1 MDMEFI
7 DKLREKPAVQKI
19 EKFFPAIA
27 FLGGFTWDSITLGQM
42 VYGTDILILLAYYM
56 GALILVILLSAKL
69 EHPEG
74 WTKERLQ
81 ALAKAQQKPVAAPKQ
96 ASAMVQ
102 QPAKPV
108 ETAIQPQA
116 KTIVDEEATPKAPER
131 APEIDASEKNSDDKP
146 IIEESRFKRAANF
159 IAQKTADRAKDIA
172 SRAANEA
179 KEAAA
184 KAAQEAKEAA
194 ALASAKAKEAAN
206 RAANEAKDAAVK
218 AKGAASKFAKN
229 VGYES
234 TAIPENA
241 IVVHHRFLDRE
252 WSEAWKQRFT
262 WAVQFCFGGLFSALV
277 VCYFKSSGSLAS
289 LLLVILL
296 AILLV
301 GNEFLQKKYE
311 SFGVSLAFFCLLG
324 TMFMNFAIP
333 HLVHHIGFIW
343 FFLSTLLSFGM
354 CIFIWKI
361 SHRKKTILIAPAI
374 ISILLVVAYI
384 MNWVP
389 PVPLVLKQK
398 IACQNFDKASYS
410 CDIDDPNILQS
421 IGLQIP
427 SVHKVDSSEVYFLA
441 SVYAPAKLKAE
452 LEYLWYYQDPKTS
465 KYKLTDRISSGRMMI
480 NGGRES
486 GFRTYTRKKNIPAG
500 KYRVEV
506 AYKNGAV
513 IGSGTFEV
521 FNEAPK
527 DGFVR
532 DTLR

>member
-1 MDMEFI
+1 MEFVN
-7 DKLREKPAVQKI
+7 KLREKPAVKKI

-27 FLGGFTWDSITLGQM
+27 FLGGFAWDSITLGQM
-42 VYGTDILILLAYYM
+42 VYGSDILILLAYYT
-56 GALILVILLSAKL
+56 GALILVILLSAQL

-74 WTKERLQ
+74 WTTERLQ
-81 ALAKAQQKPVAAPKQ
+81 ALAEAQAKPKQ
-96 ASAMVQ
+96 NTSSATTPPKTHA
-102 QPAKPV
+102 PA
-108 ETAIQPQA
+108 ETA
-116 KTIVDEEATPKAPER
+116 V
-131 APEIDASEKNSDDKP
+131 
-146 IIEESRFKRAANF
+146 ESKFK
-159 IAQKTADRAKDIA
+159 K
-172 SRAANEA
+172 
-179 KEAAA
+179 
-184 KAAQEAKEAA
+184 AA
-194 ALASAKAKEAAN
+194 ALLAEKAPAKAIEAAN
-206 RAANEAKDAAVK
+206 RAAQEAKDAAAKASAQAKDAAVK
-218 AKGAASKFAKN
+218 AKDAASKFAKN

-241 IVVHHRFLDRE
+241 IVVRHRFLDRE
-252 WSEAWKQRFT
+252 WSETWKQRFT

-289 LLLVILL
+289 FLLVILL

-333 HLVHHIGFIW
+333 HLVHRIGFIW

-354 CIFIWKI
+354 CMFIWKI
-361 SHRKKTILIAPAI
+361 SHRKKSILVAPAL

-398 IACQNFDKASYS
+398 IACQNFDKATYT
-410 CDIDDPNILQS
+410 CDIDDPNIFQS

-441 SVYAPAKLKAE
+441 SIYAPAKLKAK
-452 LEYLWYYQDPKTS
+452 LEYLWYYQDPQTG
-465 KYKLTDRISSGRMMI
+465 KYKLTDRISSGRMTL

-486 GFRTYTRKKNIPAG
+486 GFRTFTRKKNTPPG

-521 FNEAPK
+521 FGEPPE

>member
-1 MDMEFI
+1 MEFVN
-7 DKLREKPAVQKI
+7 KLREKPAVKKI

-27 FLGGFTWDSITLGQM
+27 FLGGFAWDSITLGQM
-42 VYGTDILILLAYYM
+42 VYGSDILILLAYYT
-56 GALILVILLSAKL
+56 GALILVILLSAQL

-74 WTKERLQ
+74 WTTERLQ
-81 ALAKAQQKPVAAPKQ
+81 ALAEAQAKPKQ
-96 ASAMVQ
+96 NTSSATTPPKTHA
-102 QPAKPV
+102 PA
-108 ETAIQPQA
+108 ETA
-116 KTIVDEEATPKAPER
+116 V
-131 APEIDASEKNSDDKP
+131 
-146 IIEESRFKRAANF
+146 ESKFK
-159 IAQKTADRAKDIA
+159 K
-172 SRAANEA
+172 
-179 KEAAA
+179 
-184 KAAQEAKEAA
+184 AA
-194 ALASAKAKEAAN
+194 ALLAEKAPAKAIEAAN
-206 RAANEAKDAAVK
+206 RAAQEAKDAAAKASAQAKDAAVK
-218 AKGAASKFAKN
+218 AKDAASKFAKN

-241 IVVHHRFLDRE
+241 IVVRHRFLDRE
-252 WSEAWKQRFT
+252 WSETWKQRFT

-289 LLLVILL
+289 FLLVILL

-333 HLVHHIGFIW
+333 HVVHRIGFIW

-354 CIFIWKI
+354 CMFIWKI
-361 SHRKKTILIAPAI
+361 SHRKKSILVAPAL

-398 IACQNFDKASYS
+398 IACQNFDKATYT
-410 CDIDDPNILQS
+410 CDIDDPNIFQS

-452 LEYLWYYQDPKTS
+452 LEYLWYYQDPQTG
-465 KYKLTDRISSGRMMI
+465 KYKLTDRISSGRMTL

-486 GFRTYTRKKNIPAG
+486 GFRTFTRKKNTPPG

-521 FNEAPK
+521 FGEPPE

>member
-1 MDMEFI
+1 MQFVE
-7 DKLREKPAVQKI
+7 KLREKPAVQKL

-27 FLGGFTWDSITLGQM
+27 FLGGFAWDSITLGQM
-42 VYGTDILILLAYYM
+42 VYGTDILILLAYYT
-56 GALILVILLSAKL
+56 GALILVILLSAQL

-81 ALAKAQQKPVAAPKQ
+81 ALAKAQAKPKPAAVAPK
-96 ASAMVQ
+96 ATKVAHSPAEEKSESAE
-102 QPAKPV
+102 PV
-108 ETAIQPQA
+108 
-116 KTIVDEEATPKAPER
+116 
-131 APEIDASEKNSDDKP
+131 SEDSVSENPDVK
-146 IIEESRFKRAANF
+146 IEESRFRRAAAF
-159 IAQKTADRAKDIA
+159 IAKKTPARAKEA
-172 SRAANEA
+172 ANRAALEA
-179 KEAAA
+179 KEATA
-184 KAAQEAKEAA
+184 KAA
-194 ALASAKAKEAAN
+194 ALASAKAKEAAS
-206 RAANEAKDAAVK
+206 RAAIEAKDAAVK
-218 AKGAASKFAKN
+218 AKGAATKFAKN

-241 IVVHHRFLDRE
+241 IVVRHRFLDRE
-252 WSEAWKQRFT
+252 WSETWKQRFT
-262 WAVQFCFGGLFSALV
+262 WAVQFFFGGLFSALV

-289 LLLVILL
+289 FLLVILL

-333 HLVHHIGFIW
+333 HLVHRIGFIW
-343 FFLSTLLSFGM
+343 FLISTVLSFGL
-354 CIFIWKI
+354 CLFIWKI
-361 SHRKKTILIAPAI
+361 SHRKKSILVAPAL
-374 ISILLVVAYI
+374 ISIFLIVAYI

-410 CDIDDPNILQS
+410 CDVDDPSLLQM
-421 IGLQIP
+421 IGLKIP
-427 SVHKVDSSEVYFLA
+427 SVHRVDSSEVYFLT

-452 LEYLWYYQDPKTS
+452 LEYLWYYQDPKTG
-465 KYKLTDRISSGRMMI
+465 KYMLTDRISSGRMMI

-486 GFRTYTRKKNIPAG
+486 GFRTFTRKKNTPPG
-500 KYRVEV
+500 KYRVEI

-521 FNEAPK
+521 FGEPPE

>member
-1 MDMEFI
+1 MGMQFVE
-7 DKLREKPAVQKI
+7 KLREKPAVQKL

-27 FLGGFTWDSITLGQM
+27 FLGGFAWDSITLGQM
-42 VYGTDILILLAYYM
+42 VYGSDILILLAYYT
-56 GALILVILLSAKL
+56 GALILVILLSAQL

-81 ALAKAQQKPVAAPKQ
+81 ALAKAQQKNVPRPKPSTTIQQTEMTAEPVAEKT
-96 ASAMVQ
+96 
-102 QPAKPV
+102 V
-108 ETAIQPQA
+108 EKITETQEAES
-116 KTIVDEEATPKAPER
+116 TI
-131 APEIDASEKNSDDKP
+131 EI
-146 IIEESRFKRAANF
+146 SRFRRAANF
-159 IAQKTADRAKDIA
+159 IAQKTP
-172 SRAANEA
+172 SRA
-179 KEAAA
+179 KEAANR
-184 KAAQEAKEAA
+184 AAQEAKEATAKAA

-218 AKGAASKFAKN
+218 AKDAASKFAKN

-241 IVVHHRFLDRE
+241 IVVRHRFLDRE
-252 WSEAWKQRFT
+252 WSETWKQRFT
-262 WAVQFCFGGLFSALV
+262 WAVQFFFGGLFSALV

-289 LLLVILL
+289 FLLVILL

-333 HLVHHIGFIW
+333 HLVHRIGFIW
-343 FFLSTLLSFGM
+343 FLISTVLSFGL
-354 CIFIWKI
+354 CLFIWKI
-361 SHRKKTILIAPAI
+361 SHRKKSILVAPAL
-374 ISILLVVAYI
+374 ISIFLIVAYI

-410 CDIDDPNILQS
+410 CDVDDPSLLQM
-421 IGLQIP
+421 IGLKIP
-427 SVHKVDSSEVYFLA
+427 SVHRVDSSEVYFLT

-452 LEYLWYYQDPKTS
+452 LEYLWYYQDPKTG
-465 KYKLTDRISSGRMMI
+465 KYMLTDRISSGRMMI

-486 GFRTYTRKKNIPAG
+486 GFRTFTRKKNTPPG
-500 KYRVEV
+500 KYRVEI

-521 FNEAPK
+521 FGEPPE

>member
-1 MDMEFI
+1 MEFVN
-7 DKLREKPAVQKI
+7 KLREKPAVKKI

-27 FLGGFTWDSITLGQM
+27 FLGGFAWDSITLGQM
-42 VYGTDILILLAYYM
+42 VYGSDILILLAYYT
-56 GALILVILLSAKL
+56 GALILVILLSAQL

-74 WTKERLQ
+74 WTTERLQ
-81 ALAKAQQKPVAAPKQ
+81 ALAEAQAKPKQ
-96 ASAMVQ
+96 NTSSATTPPKTHA
-102 QPAKPV
+102 PA
-108 ETAIQPQA
+108 ETA
-116 KTIVDEEATPKAPER
+116 V
-131 APEIDASEKNSDDKP
+131 
-146 IIEESRFKRAANF
+146 ESKFK
-159 IAQKTADRAKDIA
+159 K
-172 SRAANEA
+172 
-179 KEAAA
+179 
-184 KAAQEAKEAA
+184 AA
-194 ALASAKAKEAAN
+194 ALLAEKAPAKAIEAAN
-206 RAANEAKDAAVK
+206 RAAQEAKDAAAKASAQAKDAAVK
-218 AKGAASKFAKN
+218 AKDAASKFAKN

-241 IVVHHRFLDRE
+241 IVVRHRFLDRE
-252 WSEAWKQRFT
+252 WSETWKQRFT

-289 LLLVILL
+289 FLLVILL

-333 HLVHHIGFIW
+333 HLVHRIGFIW

-354 CIFIWKI
+354 CMFIWKI
-361 SHRKKTILIAPAI
+361 SHRKKSILVAPAL

-398 IACQNFDKASYS
+398 IACQNFDKATYT
-410 CDIDDPNILQS
+410 CDIDDPNVFQS

-441 SVYAPAKLKAE
+441 SIYAPAKLKAE
-452 LEYLWYYQDPKTS
+452 LEYLWYYQDPQTG
-465 KYKLTDRISSGRMMI
+465 KYKLTDRISSGRMTL

-486 GFRTYTRKKNIPAG
+486 GFRTFTRKKNTPPG

-521 FNEAPK
+521 FGEPPE

>member
-1 MDMEFI
+1 MTMQFVE
-7 DKLREKPAVQKI
+7 KLREKPAVQKL

-27 FLGGFTWDSITLGQM
+27 FLGGFAWDSITLGQM
-42 VYGTDILILLAYYM
+42 VYGSDILILLAYYT
-56 GALILVILLSAKL
+56 GALILVILLSAQL

-74 WTKERLQ
+74 WTTERLQ
-81 ALAKAQQKPVAAPKQ
+81 ALAKAQAKPSVAKAAAPQTAPVQKTAKQ
-96 ASAMVQ
+96 VELAAEKTVQ
-102 QPAKPV
+102 NPV
-108 ETAIQPQA
+108 EESAA
-116 KTIVDEEATPKAPER
+116 D
-131 APEIDASEKNSDDKP
+131 PEIKT
-146 IIEESRFKRAANF
+146 EESRFRRAAAF
-159 IAQKTADRAKDIA
+159 IAEKTPARAKEA
-172 SRAANEA
+172 ANRAALEA
-179 KEAAA
+179 KEATA
-184 KAAQEAKEAA
+184 KAA
-194 ALASAKAKEAAN
+194 ALASAKAKEAAS
-206 RAANEAKDAAVK
+206 RAAIEAKDAAVK
-218 AKGAASKFAKN
+218 AKGAATKFAKN

-241 IVVHHRFLDRE
+241 IVVRHRFLDRE
-252 WSEAWKQRFT
+252 WSETWKQRFT
-262 WAVQFCFGGLFSALV
+262 WAVQFFFGGLFSALV

-289 LLLVILL
+289 FLLVILL

-333 HLVHHIGFIW
+333 HLVHRIGFIW
-343 FFLSTLLSFGM
+343 FLISTVLSFGL
-354 CIFIWKI
+354 CLFIWKI
-361 SHRKKTILIAPAI
+361 SHRKKSILVAPAL
-374 ISILLVVAYI
+374 ISIFLIVAYI

-410 CDIDDPNILQS
+410 CDVDDPSLLQM
-421 IGLQIP
+421 IGLKIP
-427 SVHKVDSSEVYFLA
+427 SVHRVDSSEVYFLT

-452 LEYLWYYQDPKTS
+452 LEYLWYYQDPKTG
-465 KYKLTDRISSGRMMI
+465 KYMLTDRISSGRMMI

-486 GFRTYTRKKNIPAG
+486 GFRTFTRKKNTPPG
-500 KYRVEV
+500 KYRVEI

-521 FNEAPK
+521 FGEPPE

>member
-1 MDMEFI
+1 MSRLGLACWLIFFYFI
-7 DKLREKPAVQKI
+7 IMQFVEKLREKPAVQKL

-42 VYGTDILILLAYYM
+42 VYGTDILILLAYYT
-56 GALILVILLSAKL
+56 GALILVLLLSAQL

-74 WTKERLQ
+74 WTPERLQ
-81 ALAKAQQKPVAAPKQ
+81 ALASAQAKSKPAPKAAPVLKTQKPVEPVVEK
-96 ASAMVQ
+96 
-102 QPAKPV
+102 PA
-108 ETAIQPQA
+108 ENT
-116 KTIVDEEATPKAPER
+116 DEESAAEESTADS
-131 APEIDASEKNSDDKP
+131 EIKT
-146 IIEESRFKRAANF
+146 EESRFRRAANF
-159 IAQKTADRAKDIA
+159 IAQKTPARAKEA
-172 SRAANEA
+172 ANRAALEA
-179 KEAAA
+179 KEATA
-184 KAAQEAKEAA
+184 KAA

-206 RAANEAKDAAVK
+206 RAALEAKDAAVK
-218 AKGAASKFAKN
+218 AKGAATKFAKN

-241 IVVHHRFLDRE
+241 IVVRHRFLDRE

-289 LLLVILL
+289 FLLVILL

-311 SFGVSLAFFCLLG
+311 SFGISLAFFCLLG

-333 HLVHHIGFIW
+333 HLVHRIGFIW
-343 FFLSTLLSFGM
+343 FLISTLLSFGLCVM
-354 CIFIWKI
+354 IWKL
-361 SHRKKTILIAPAI
+361 SHRKKSILVAPAL
-374 ISILLVVAYI
+374 ISIFLIVAYI

-398 IACQNFDKASYS
+398 LACQNFDKVSYS
-410 CDIDDPNILQS
+410 CDVDDPSLLQMV
-421 IGLQIP
+421 GLKIP
-427 SVHKVDSSEVYFLA
+427 SVHRVDSSEVYFLT

-452 LEYLWYYQDPKTS
+452 LEYLWYYQDPSTG
-465 KYKLTDRISSGRMMI
+465 KYMLTDRISSGRMMI

-486 GFRTYTRKKNIPAG
+486 GFRTFTRKKNVPPG
-500 KYRVEV
+500 KYRVEI

-521 FNEAPK
+521 FSEPPE

>member
-1 MDMEFI
+1 MEFVN
-7 DKLREKPAVQKI
+7 KLREKPAVKKI

-27 FLGGFTWDSITLGQM
+27 FLGGFAWDSITLGQM
-42 VYGTDILILLAYYM
+42 VYGSDILILLAYYT
-56 GALILVILLSAKL
+56 GALILVILLSAQL

-74 WTKERLQ
+74 WTTERLQ
-81 ALAKAQQKPVAAPKQ
+81 ALAEAQAKPKQ
-96 ASAMVQ
+96 NTSSATTPPKTHA
-102 QPAKPV
+102 PA
-108 ETAIQPQA
+108 ETA
-116 KTIVDEEATPKAPER
+116 V
-131 APEIDASEKNSDDKP
+131 
-146 IIEESRFKRAANF
+146 ESKFK
-159 IAQKTADRAKDIA
+159 K
-172 SRAANEA
+172 
-179 KEAAA
+179 
-184 KAAQEAKEAA
+184 AA
-194 ALASAKAKEAAN
+194 ALLAEKAPAKAIEAAN
-206 RAANEAKDAAVK
+206 RAAQEAKGAAAKASAQAKDAAVK
-218 AKGAASKFAKN
+218 AKDAASKFAKN

-241 IVVHHRFLDRE
+241 IVVRHRFLDRE
-252 WSEAWKQRFT
+252 WSETWKQRFT

-289 LLLVILL
+289 FLLVILL

-333 HLVHHIGFIW
+333 HLVHRIGFIW

-354 CIFIWKI
+354 CMFIWKI
-361 SHRKKTILIAPAI
+361 SHRKKSILVAPAL

-398 IACQNFDKASYS
+398 IACQNFDKATYT
-410 CDIDDPNILQS
+410 CDIDDPNIFQS

-441 SVYAPAKLKAE
+441 SIYAPAKLKAE
-452 LEYLWYYQDPKTS
+452 LEYLWYYQDPQTG
-465 KYKLTDRISSGRMMI
+465 KYKLTDRISSGRMTL

-486 GFRTYTRKKNIPAG
+486 GFRTFTRKKNTPPG

-521 FNEAPK
+521 FGEPPEG
-527 DGFVR
+527 GFVR

>member
-1 MDMEFI
+1 MGMQFVE
-7 DKLREKPAVQKI
+7 KLREKPAVQKL

-27 FLGGFTWDSITLGQM
+27 FLGGFAWDSITLGQM
-42 VYGTDILILLAYYM
+42 VYGSDILILLAYYT
-56 GALILVILLSAKL
+56 GALILVILLSAQL

-74 WTKERLQ
+74 WTTERLQ
-81 ALAKAQQKPVAAPKQ
+81 ALAKAQAKPKPAAVAPK
-96 ASAMVQ
+96 ATKVAPSPAEEKSESAE
-102 QPAKPV
+102 PV
-108 ETAIQPQA
+108 
-116 KTIVDEEATPKAPER
+116 
-131 APEIDASEKNSDDKP
+131 SEDSVSENPDVK
-146 IIEESRFKRAANF
+146 IEESRFRRAAAF
-159 IAQKTADRAKDIA
+159 IAEKTPARAKEA
-172 SRAANEA
+172 ANRAALEA
-179 KEAAA
+179 KEATA
-184 KAAQEAKEAA
+184 KAA
-194 ALASAKAKEAAN
+194 ALASAKAKEAAS
-206 RAANEAKDAAVK
+206 RAAIEAKDAAVK
-218 AKGAASKFAKN
+218 AKGAATKFAKN

-241 IVVHHRFLDRE
+241 IVVRHRFLDRE
-252 WSEAWKQRFT
+252 WSETWKQRFT
-262 WAVQFCFGGLFSALV
+262 WAVQFFFGGLFSALV

-289 LLLVILL
+289 FLLVILL

-333 HLVHHIGFIW
+333 HLVHRIGFIW
-343 FFLSTLLSFGM
+343 FLISTVLSFGL
-354 CIFIWKI
+354 CLFIWKI
-361 SHRKKTILIAPAI
+361 SHRKKSILVAPAL
-374 ISILLVVAYI
+374 ISIFLIVAYI

-410 CDIDDPNILQS
+410 CDVDDPSLLQM
-421 IGLQIP
+421 IGLKIP
-427 SVHKVDSSEVYFLA
+427 SVHRVDSSEVYFLT

-452 LEYLWYYQDPKTS
+452 LEYLWYYQDPKTG
-465 KYKLTDRISSGRMMI
+465 KYMLTDRISSGRMMI

-486 GFRTYTRKKNIPAG
+486 GFRTFTRKKNTPPG
-500 KYRVEV
+500 KYRVEI

-521 FNEAPK
+521 FGEPPE

>member
-1 MDMEFI
+1 MEFVN
-7 DKLREKPAVQKI
+7 KLREKPAVKKI

-27 FLGGFTWDSITLGQM
+27 FLGGFAWDSITLGQM
-42 VYGTDILILLAYYM
+42 VYGSDILILLAYYT
-56 GALILVILLSAKL
+56 GALILVILLSAQL

-74 WTKERLQ
+74 WTTERLQ
-81 ALAKAQQKPVAAPKQ
+81 ALAEAQAKPKQ
-96 ASAMVQ
+96 NTSAATT
-102 QPAKPV
+102 PPKTHAPV
-108 ETAIQPQA
+108 ETA
-116 KTIVDEEATPKAPER
+116 V
-131 APEIDASEKNSDDKP
+131 
-146 IIEESRFKRAANF
+146 ESKFK
-159 IAQKTADRAKDIA
+159 K
-172 SRAANEA
+172 
-179 KEAAA
+179 
-184 KAAQEAKEAA
+184 AA
-194 ALASAKAKEAAN
+194 ALLAEKAPAKAIEAAN
-206 RAANEAKDAAVK
+206 RAAQEAKDAAAKASAQAKDAAVK
-218 AKGAASKFAKN
+218 AKDAASKFAKN

-252 WSEAWKQRFT
+252 WSETWKQRFT

-289 LLLVILL
+289 FLLVILL

-333 HLVHHIGFIW
+333 HLVHRIGFIW

-354 CIFIWKI
+354 CMFIWKI
-361 SHRKKTILIAPAI
+361 SHRKKSILVAPAL

-398 IACQNFDKASYS
+398 IACQNFDKATYT
-410 CDIDDPNILQS
+410 CDIDDPNIFQS

-441 SVYAPAKLKAE
+441 SIYAPAKLKAE
-452 LEYLWYYQDPKTS
+452 LEYLWYYQDPQTG
-465 KYKLTDRISSGRMMI
+465 KYKLTDRISSGRMTL

-486 GFRTYTRKKNIPAG
+486 GFRTFTRKKNTPPG

-521 FNEAPK
+521 FGEPPE
-527 DGFVR
+527 DGFAR

>member
-1 MDMEFI
+1 MEFV
-7 DKLREKPAVQKI
+7 DKLREKPAVKKI

-42 VYGTDILILLAYYM
+42 VYGTDILILLAYYT
-56 GALILVILLSAKL
+56 GALILVILLSAQL

-74 WTKERLQ
+74 WTAERLQ
-81 ALAKAQQKPVAAPKQ
+81 ALRKQQAKPQAAAAPAPAKEPSTAESRIKKAANLIVEKTPAKAL
-96 ASAMVQ
+96 
-102 QPAKPV
+102 
-108 ETAIQPQA
+108 
-116 KTIVDEEATPKAPER
+116 D
-131 APEIDASEKNSDDKP
+131 
-146 IIEESRFKRAANF
+146 
-159 IAQKTADRAKDIA
+159 
-172 SRAANEA
+172 
-179 KEAAA
+179 
-184 KAAQEAKEAA
+184 
-194 ALASAKAKEAAN
+194 AAN
-206 RAANEAKDAAVK
+206 RAAAMASAQAKDAATK
-218 AKGAASKFAKN
+218 AKDAATKFAQN

-241 IVVHHRFLDRE
+241 IIVQHRFLDRE
-252 WSEAWKQRFT
+252 WSESWKQRFT

-427 SVHKVDSSEVYFLA
+427 SVHKMDTSEVYFLA

>member
-1 MDMEFI
+1 MGMQFVE
-7 DKLREKPAVQKI
+7 KLREKPAVQKI

-27 FLGGFTWDSITLGQM
+27 FLGGFAWDSITLGQM
-42 VYGTDILILLAYYM
+42 VYGSDILILLAYYT
-56 GALILVILLSAKL
+56 GALILVLLLSAQL

-74 WTKERLQ
+74 WTAERLQ
-81 ALAKAQQKPVAAPKQ
+81 ALASAQQKPKPTQKQ
-96 ASAMVQ
+96 AVS
-102 QPAKPV
+102 P
-108 ETAIQPQA
+108 A
-116 KTIVDEEATPKAPER
+116 KTIDQPVKIAEPVAEPEEDSQGKT
-131 APEIDASEKNSDDKP
+131 
-146 IIEESRFKRAANF
+146 EESRFRRAASF
-159 IAQKTADRAKDIA
+159 IAQKTPARAKEA
-172 SRAANEA
+172 ANRAAIEA
-179 KEAAA
+179 KEATA
-184 KAAQEAKEAA
+184 KAA

-206 RAANEAKDAAVK
+206 RAAMEAKDAAVK
-218 AKGAASKFAKN
+218 AKGAASKLAKN

-234 TAIPENA
+234 TVIPENA
-241 IVVHHRFLDRE
+241 IVVRHRFLDRE
-252 WSEAWKQRFT
+252 WSETWKQRFT

-289 LLLVILL
+289 FLLVILL

-311 SFGVSLAFFCLLG
+311 SFGISLAFFCLLG

-333 HLVHHIGFIW
+333 HLVHRIGFIW

-361 SHRKKTILIAPAI
+361 SHRKKSILVAPAI

-398 IACQNFDKASYS
+398 IACQNFDKASFS
-410 CDIDDPNILQS
+410 CDIDDPSFLQMV
-421 IGLQIP
+421 GLKIP
-427 SVHKVDSSEVYFLA
+427 SVHHIDTSDVYFLA

-452 LEYLWYYQDPKTS
+452 LEYLWYYQNPSTG
-465 KYKLTDRISSGRMMI
+465 KYSLIDRISSSRMTI

-486 GFRTYTRKKNIPAG
+486 GFRTFTRKKNVPAG

-521 FNEAPK
+521 FDGASE

>member
-1 MDMEFI
+1 MEFVN
-7 DKLREKPAVQKI
+7 KLREKPAVKKI

-27 FLGGFTWDSITLGQM
+27 FLGGFAWDSITLGQM
-42 VYGTDILILLAYYM
+42 VYGSDILILLAYYT
-56 GALILVILLSAKL
+56 GALILVILLSAQL

-81 ALAKAQQKPVAAPKQ
+81 ALAEAQAKPKQ
-96 ASAMVQ
+96 NTSSATTPPKTHAPAETAVESKFKKAASLLAEKA
-102 QPAKPV
+102 PAK
-108 ETAIQPQA
+108 AI
-116 KTIVDEEATPKAPER
+116 
-131 APEIDASEKNSDDKP
+131 
-146 IIEESRFKRAANF
+146 
-159 IAQKTADRAKDIA
+159 
-172 SRAANEA
+172 
-179 KEAAA
+179 
-184 KAAQEAKEAA
+184 
-194 ALASAKAKEAAN
+194 EAAN
-206 RAANEAKDAAVK
+206 RAAQEAKDAAAKASAQAKDAAVK
-218 AKGAASKFAKN
+218 AKDAASKFAKN

-241 IVVHHRFLDRE
+241 IVVRHRFLDRE
-252 WSEAWKQRFT
+252 WSETWKQRFT

-289 LLLVILL
+289 FLLVILL

-333 HLVHHIGFIW
+333 HLVHRIGFIW

-354 CIFIWKI
+354 CMFIWKI
-361 SHRKKTILIAPAI
+361 SHRKKSILVAPAL

-398 IACQNFDKASYS
+398 IACQNFDKATYT
-410 CDIDDPNILQS
+410 CDIDDPNIFQS

-441 SVYAPAKLKAE
+441 SIYAPAKLKAE
-452 LEYLWYYQDPKTS
+452 LEYLWYYQDPQTG
-465 KYKLTDRISSGRMMI
+465 KYKLTDRISSGRMTL

-486 GFRTYTRKKNIPAG
+486 GFRTFTRKKNTPPG

-521 FNEAPK
+521 FGEPPE

>member
-1 MDMEFI
+1 MEFVN
-7 DKLREKPAVQKI
+7 KLREKPAVKKI

-27 FLGGFTWDSITLGQM
+27 FLGGFAWDSITLGQM
-42 VYGTDILILLAYYM
+42 VYGSDILILLAYYT
-56 GALILVILLSAKL
+56 GALILVILLSAQL

-81 ALAKAQQKPVAAPKQ
+81 ALAEAQAKPKQ
-96 ASAMVQ
+96 NTSSATTPPKTHA
-102 QPAKPV
+102 PA
-108 ETAIQPQA
+108 ETA
-116 KTIVDEEATPKAPER
+116 V
-131 APEIDASEKNSDDKP
+131 
-146 IIEESRFKRAANF
+146 ESKFK
-159 IAQKTADRAKDIA
+159 K
-172 SRAANEA
+172 
-179 KEAAA
+179 
-184 KAAQEAKEAA
+184 AA
-194 ALASAKAKEAAN
+194 ALLAEKAPAKAIEAAN
-206 RAANEAKDAAVK
+206 RAAQEAKDAAAKASAQAKDAAVK
-218 AKGAASKFAKN
+218 AKDAASKFAKN

-241 IVVHHRFLDRE
+241 IVVRHRFLDRE
-252 WSEAWKQRFT
+252 WSETWKQRFT

-289 LLLVILL
+289 FLLVILL

-333 HLVHHIGFIW
+333 HLVHRIGFIW

-354 CIFIWKI
+354 CMFIWKI
-361 SHRKKTILIAPAI
+361 SHRKKSILIAPAL

-398 IACQNFDKASYS
+398 IACQNFDKATYT
-410 CDIDDPNILQS
+410 CDIDDPNIFQS

-441 SVYAPAKLKAE
+441 SIYAPAKLKAE
-452 LEYLWYYQDPKTS
+452 LEYLWYYQDPQTG
-465 KYKLTDRISSGRMMI
+465 KYKLTDRISSGRMTL

-486 GFRTYTRKKNIPAG
+486 GFRTFTRKKNTPPG

-521 FNEAPK
+521 FGEPPE

>member
-1 MDMEFI
+1 MEFVN
-7 DKLREKPAVQKI
+7 KLREKPAVKKI

-27 FLGGFTWDSITLGQM
+27 FLGGFAWDSITLGQM
-42 VYGTDILILLAYYM
+42 VYGSDILILLAYYT
-56 GALILVILLSAKL
+56 GALILVILLSAQL

-81 ALAKAQQKPVAAPKQ
+81 ALAEAQAKPKQ
-96 ASAMVQ
+96 NTSSATTPPKTHA
-102 QPAKPV
+102 PA
-108 ETAIQPQA
+108 ETA
-116 KTIVDEEATPKAPER
+116 V
-131 APEIDASEKNSDDKP
+131 
-146 IIEESRFKRAANF
+146 ESKFK
-159 IAQKTADRAKDIA
+159 K
-172 SRAANEA
+172 
-179 KEAAA
+179 
-184 KAAQEAKEAA
+184 AA
-194 ALASAKAKEAAN
+194 ALLAEKAPAKAIEAAN
-206 RAANEAKDAAVK
+206 RAAQEAKDAAAKASAQAKDAAVK
-218 AKGAASKFAKN
+218 AKDAASKFAKN

-241 IVVHHRFLDRE
+241 IVVRHRFLDRE
-252 WSEAWKQRFT
+252 WSETWKQRFT

-289 LLLVILL
+289 FLLVILL

-333 HLVHHIGFIW
+333 HLVHRIGFIW

-354 CIFIWKI
+354 CMFIWKI
-361 SHRKKTILIAPAI
+361 SHRKKSILVAPAL

-398 IACQNFDKASYS
+398 IACQNFDKATYT
-410 CDIDDPNILQS
+410 CDIDDPNIFQS

-452 LEYLWYYQDPKTS
+452 LEYLWYYQDPQTG
-465 KYKLTDRISSGRMMI
+465 KYKLTDRISSGRMTL
-480 NGGRES
+480 NGGREL
-486 GFRTYTRKKNIPAG
+486 GFRTFTRKKNTPPG

-521 FNEAPK
+521 FGEPPEG
-527 DGFVR
+527 GFVR

>member
-1 MDMEFI
+1 MEFVN
-7 DKLREKPAVQKI
+7 KLREKPAVKKI

-27 FLGGFTWDSITLGQM
+27 FLGGFAWDSITLGQM
-42 VYGTDILILLAYYM
+42 VYGSDILILLAYYT
-56 GALILVILLSAKL
+56 GALILVILLSAQL

-81 ALAKAQQKPVAAPKQ
+81 ALAEAQAKPKQ
-96 ASAMVQ
+96 NTSSATT
-102 QPAKPV
+102 PPKTHAPV
-108 ETAIQPQA
+108 ETA
-116 KTIVDEEATPKAPER
+116 V
-131 APEIDASEKNSDDKP
+131 
-146 IIEESRFKRAANF
+146 ESKFK
-159 IAQKTADRAKDIA
+159 K
-172 SRAANEA
+172 
-179 KEAAA
+179 
-184 KAAQEAKEAA
+184 AA
-194 ALASAKAKEAAN
+194 ALLAEKAPAKAIEAAN
-206 RAANEAKDAAVK
+206 RAAQEAKDAAAKASAQAKDAAVK
-218 AKGAASKFAKN
+218 AKDAASKFAKN

-241 IVVHHRFLDRE
+241 IVVHHRFLYRE
-252 WSEAWKQRFT
+252 WSETWKQRFT

-289 LLLVILL
+289 FLLVILL

-333 HLVHHIGFIW
+333 HLVHRIGFIW

-354 CIFIWKI
+354 CMFIWKI
-361 SHRKKTILIAPAI
+361 SHRKKSILVAPAL

-398 IACQNFDKASYS
+398 IACQNFDKATYT
-410 CDIDDPNILQS
+410 CDIDDPNIFQS

-441 SVYAPAKLKAE
+441 SIYAPAKLKAE
-452 LEYLWYYQDPKTS
+452 LEYLWYYQDPQTG
-465 KYKLTDRISSGRMMI
+465 KYKLTDRISSGRMTL

-486 GFRTYTRKKNIPAG
+486 GFRTFTRKKNTPPG

-521 FNEAPK
+521 FGEPPE

>member
-1 MDMEFI
+1 MEFVN
-7 DKLREKPAVQKI
+7 KLREKPAVKKI

-27 FLGGFTWDSITLGQM
+27 FLGGFAWDSITLGQM
-42 VYGTDILILLAYYM
+42 VYGSDILILLAYYT
-56 GALILVILLSAKL
+56 GALILVILLSAQL

-74 WTKERLQ
+74 WTTERLQ
-81 ALAKAQQKPVAAPKQ
+81 ALAEAQAKPKQ
-96 ASAMVQ
+96 NTSAATTPPKTHA
-102 QPAKPV
+102 PA
-108 ETAIQPQA
+108 ETA
-116 KTIVDEEATPKAPER
+116 V
-131 APEIDASEKNSDDKP
+131 
-146 IIEESRFKRAANF
+146 ESKFK
-159 IAQKTADRAKDIA
+159 K
-172 SRAANEA
+172 
-179 KEAAA
+179 
-184 KAAQEAKEAA
+184 AA
-194 ALASAKAKEAAN
+194 ALLAEKAPAKAIEAAN
-206 RAANEAKDAAVK
+206 RAAQEAKDAAAKASAQAKDAAVK
-218 AKGAASKFAKN
+218 AKDAASKFAKN

-241 IVVHHRFLDRE
+241 IVVRHRFLDRE
-252 WSEAWKQRFT
+252 WSETWKQRFT

-289 LLLVILL
+289 FLLVILL

-333 HLVHHIGFIW
+333 HLVHRIGFIW

-354 CIFIWKI
+354 CMFIWKI
-361 SHRKKTILIAPAI
+361 SHRKKSILVAPAL

-398 IACQNFDKASYS
+398 IACQNFDKATYT
-410 CDIDDPNILQS
+410 CDIDDPNIFQS

-441 SVYAPAKLKAE
+441 SIYAPAKLKAE
-452 LEYLWYYQDPKTS
+452 LEYLWYYQDPQTG
-465 KYKLTDRISSGRMMI
+465 KYKLTDRISSGRMTL

-486 GFRTYTRKKNIPAG
+486 GFRTFTRKKNTPPG

-521 FNEAPK
+521 FGEPPE

>member
-1 MDMEFI
+1 MGMQFVE
-7 DKLREKPAVQKI
+7 KLREKPAVQKL

-27 FLGGFTWDSITLGQM
+27 FLGGFAWDSITLGQM
-42 VYGTDILILLAYYM
+42 VYGTDILILLAYYT
-56 GALILVILLSAKL
+56 GALILVILLSAQL

-81 ALAKAQQKPVAAPKQ
+81 ALAKAQAKPKPAAVAPK
-96 ASAMVQ
+96 ATKVAPSPAEEKSESAE
-102 QPAKPV
+102 PV
-108 ETAIQPQA
+108 
-116 KTIVDEEATPKAPER
+116 
-131 APEIDASEKNSDDKP
+131 SEDSVSENPDVK
-146 IIEESRFKRAANF
+146 IEESRFRRAAAF
-159 IAQKTADRAKDIA
+159 IAKKTPAR
-172 SRAANEA
+172 A
-179 KEAAA
+179 KEAANR
-184 KAAQEAKEAA
+184 AAQEAKEATAKAA
-194 ALASAKAKEAAN
+194 ALASAKAKEAAS
-206 RAANEAKDAAVK
+206 RAAIEAKDAAVK
-218 AKGAASKFAKN
+218 AKGAATKFAKN

-241 IVVHHRFLDRE
+241 IVVRHRFLDRE
-252 WSEAWKQRFT
+252 WSETWKQRFT
-262 WAVQFCFGGLFSALV
+262 WAVQFFFGGLFSALV

-289 LLLVILL
+289 FLLVILL

-333 HLVHHIGFIW
+333 HLVHRIGFIW
-343 FFLSTLLSFGM
+343 FLISTVLSFGL
-354 CIFIWKI
+354 CLFIWKI
-361 SHRKKTILIAPAI
+361 SHRKKSILVAPAL
-374 ISILLVVAYI
+374 ISIFLIVAYI

-410 CDIDDPNILQS
+410 CDVDDPSLLQM
-421 IGLQIP
+421 IGLKIP
-427 SVHKVDSSEVYFLA
+427 SVHRVDSSEVYFLT

-452 LEYLWYYQDPKTS
+452 LEYLWYYQDPKTG
-465 KYKLTDRISSGRMMI
+465 KYMLTDRISSGRMMI

-486 GFRTYTRKKNIPAG
+486 GFRTFTRKKNTPPG
-500 KYRVEV
+500 KYRVEI

-521 FNEAPK
+521 FGEPPE

>member
-1 MDMEFI
+1 MGMQFVE
-7 DKLREKPAVQKI
+7 KLREKPAVQKL

-27 FLGGFTWDSITLGQM
+27 FLGGFAWDSITLGQM
-42 VYGTDILILLAYYM
+42 VYDSDILILLAYYT
-56 GALILVILLSAKL
+56 GALILVILLSAQL

-81 ALAKAQQKPVAAPKQ
+81 ALAKAQAKPKPAAVAPK
-96 ASAMVQ
+96 ATKVAPSPAEEKSESAE
-102 QPAKPV
+102 PV
-108 ETAIQPQA
+108 
-116 KTIVDEEATPKAPER
+116 
-131 APEIDASEKNSDDKP
+131 SEDSVSENPDVK
-146 IIEESRFKRAANF
+146 IEESRLRRAAAF
-159 IAQKTADRAKDIA
+159 IAEKTPARAKEA
-172 SRAANEA
+172 ANRAALEA
-179 KEAAA
+179 KEATA
-184 KAAQEAKEAA
+184 KAA
-194 ALASAKAKEAAN
+194 ALASAKAKEAAS
-206 RAANEAKDAAVK
+206 RAAIEAKDAAVK
-218 AKGAASKFAKN
+218 AKGAATKFAKN

-241 IVVHHRFLDRE
+241 IVVRHRFLDRE
-252 WSEAWKQRFT
+252 WSETWKQRFT
-262 WAVQFCFGGLFSALV
+262 WAVQFFFGGLFSALV

-289 LLLVILL
+289 FLLVILL

-333 HLVHHIGFIW
+333 HLVHRIGFIW
-343 FFLSTLLSFGM
+343 FLISTVLSFGL
-354 CIFIWKI
+354 CLFIWKI
-361 SHRKKTILIAPAI
+361 SHRKKSILVAPAL
-374 ISILLVVAYI
+374 ISIFLIVAYI

-410 CDIDDPNILQS
+410 CDVDDPSLLQM
-421 IGLQIP
+421 IGLKIP
-427 SVHKVDSSEVYFLA
+427 SVHRVDSSEVYFLT

-452 LEYLWYYQDPKTS
+452 LEYLWYYQDPKTG
-465 KYKLTDRISSGRMMI
+465 KYMLTDRISSGRMMI

-486 GFRTYTRKKNIPAG
+486 GFRTFTRKKNTPPG
-500 KYRVEV
+500 KYRVEI

-521 FNEAPK
+521 FGEPPE

>member
-1 MDMEFI
+1 MEFVN
-7 DKLREKPAVQKI
+7 KLREKPAVKKI

-27 FLGGFTWDSITLGQM
+27 FLGGFAWDSITLGQM
-42 VYGTDILILLAYYM
+42 VYGSDILILLAYYT
-56 GALILVILLSAKL
+56 GALILVILLSAQL

-81 ALAKAQQKPVAAPKQ
+81 ALAEAQAKPKQ
-96 ASAMVQ
+96 NTSSATT
-102 QPAKPV
+102 PPKTHAPV
-108 ETAIQPQA
+108 ETAVESKFKKA
-116 KTIVDEEATPKAPER
+116 ASLLAEKAT
-131 APEIDASEKNSDDKP
+131 
-146 IIEESRFKRAANF
+146 
-159 IAQKTADRAKDIA
+159 
-172 SRAANEA
+172 
-179 KEAAA
+179 A
-184 KAAQEAKEAA
+184 KAI
-194 ALASAKAKEAAN
+194 EAAN
-206 RAANEAKDAAVK
+206 RAAQEAKDAAAKASAQAKDAAVK
-218 AKGAASKFAKN
+218 AKDAASKFAKN

-241 IVVHHRFLDRE
+241 IVVRHRFLDRE
-252 WSEAWKQRFT
+252 WSETWKQRFT

-289 LLLVILL
+289 FLLVILL

-333 HLVHHIGFIW
+333 HLVHRIGFIW

-354 CIFIWKI
+354 CMFIWKI
-361 SHRKKTILIAPAI
+361 SHRKKSILVAPAL

-398 IACQNFDKASYS
+398 IACQNFDKATYT
-410 CDIDDPNILQS
+410 CDIDDPNIFQS

-441 SVYAPAKLKAE
+441 SIYAPAKLKAE
-452 LEYLWYYQDPKTS
+452 LEYLWYYQDPQTG
-465 KYKLTDRISSGRMMI
+465 KYKLTDRISSGRMTL

-486 GFRTYTRKKNIPAG
+486 GFRTFTRKKNTPPG

-521 FNEAPK
+521 FGEPPEG
-527 DGFVR
+527 GFVR

>member
-1 MDMEFI
+1 MTMQFVE
-7 DKLREKPAVQKI
+7 KLREKPAVQKL

-27 FLGGFTWDSITLGQM
+27 FLGGFAWDSITLGQM
-42 VYGTDILILLAYYM
+42 VYGTDILILLAYYT
-56 GALILVILLSAKL
+56 GALILVILLSAQL

-81 ALAKAQQKPVAAPKQ
+81 ALAKAQQKP
-96 ASAMVQ
+96 ASAQKQTVSPAKPVE

-108 ETAIQPQA
+108 VENSVIEEPVAEPEEDSQV
-116 KTIVDEEATPKAPER
+116 KT
-131 APEIDASEKNSDDKP
+131 
-146 IIEESRFKRAANF
+146 EESRFRRAANF
-159 IAQKTADRAKDIA
+159 IAQKTPARAKEA
-172 SRAANEA
+172 ANRAALEA
-179 KEAAA
+179 KEATA
-184 KAAQEAKEAA
+184 KAAAI
-194 ALASAKAKEAAN
+194 ASAKAKEAAS
-206 RAANEAKDAAVK
+206 RAAIEAKDAAVK
-218 AKGAASKFAKN
+218 AKGAATKFAKN

-241 IVVHHRFLDRE
+241 IVVRHRFLDRE
-252 WSEAWKQRFT
+252 WSETWKQRFT
-262 WAVQFCFGGLFSALV
+262 WAVQFFFGGLFSALV

-289 LLLVILL
+289 FLLVILL

-333 HLVHHIGFIW
+333 HLVHRIGFIW
-343 FFLSTLLSFGM
+343 FLISTLLSFSL
-354 CIFIWKI
+354 CLFIWKI
-361 SHRKKTILIAPAI
+361 SHRKKSILVAPAL
-374 ISILLVVAYI
+374 ISIFLIVAYI

-398 IACQNFDKASYS
+398 LACQNFDKESYS
-410 CDIDDPNILQS
+410 CDVDDPSLLQMV
-421 IGLQIP
+421 GLKIP
-427 SVHKVDSSEVYFLA
+427 SVHRVDSSEVYFLT

-452 LEYLWYYQDPKTS
+452 LEYLWYYQDPKTG
-465 KYKLTDRISSGRMMI
+465 KYSLTDRISSGRMMI

-486 GFRTYTRKKNIPAG
+486 GFRTFTRKKNVPAG
-500 KYRVEV
+500 KYRVEI

-521 FNEAPK
+521 FSEPPE

>member
-1 MDMEFI
+1 MEFVN
-7 DKLREKPAVQKI
+7 KLRDKPAVKKI

-42 VYGTDILILLAYYM
+42 VYGTDLLILLAYYT

-74 WTKERLQ
+74 WTTERLQ
-81 ALAKAQQKPVAAPKQ
+81 ALASAQAKPKPAPVNAKAAPK
-96 ASAMVQ
+96 
-102 QPAKPV
+102 P
-108 ETAIQPQA
+108 
-116 KTIVDEEATPKAPER
+116 TPKAAETSNT
-131 APEIDASEKNSDDKP
+131 EEKASDSRLKKAAAFIADKTP
-146 IIEESRFKRAANF
+146 TKAKDAAN
-159 IAQKTADRAKDIA
+159 RATQ
-172 SRAANEA
+172 EA

-184 KAAQEAKEAA
+184 KAAAM
-194 ALASAKAKEAAN
+194 ASAQ
-206 RAANEAKDAAVK
+206 AKDAALK
-218 AKGAASKFAKN
+218 AKDAANKFAQN

-241 IVVHHRFLDRE
+241 IVVRHRFLDRE
-252 WSEAWKQRFT
+252 WSETWKKRFT

-289 LLLVILL
+289 FLLVILL

-311 SFGVSLAFFCLLG
+311 SFGISLAFFCLLG

-333 HLVHHIGFIW
+333 HLVHRIGFIW
-343 FFLSTLLSFGM
+343 FLLSTLLSFGM

-361 SHRKKTILIAPAI
+361 SHRKKSILVAPAL

-410 CDIDDPNILQS
+410 CDIDNPSLLQS
-421 IGLQIP
+421 IGLKIP
-427 SVHKVDSSEVYFLA
+427 SVHHIDSSEVYFLT

-452 LEYLWYYQDPKTS
+452 LEYLWYFQDPATG
-465 KYKLTDRISSGRMMI
+465 KYSLTDRISSGRMTI

-486 GFRTYTRKKNIPAG
+486 GFRTYTRKKNVPPG

-521 FNEAPK
+521 FDSAPE
-527 DGFVR
+527 DSFVR

>member
-1 MDMEFI
+1 MGMEFVN
-7 DKLREKPAVQKI
+7 KLREKPAVQKI

-27 FLGGFTWDSITLGQM
+27 FLGGFAWDSITLGQM
-42 VYGTDILILLAYYM
+42 VYGTDILILLAYYT
-56 GALILVILLSAKL
+56 GALILVLLLSAQL

-74 WTKERLQ
+74 WTAERLQ
-81 ALAKAQQKPVAAPKQ
+81 ALASAQPKPKKQKSAKAPAAAKVSTAVVVEKEIPETPVQESVAPIESEVEEDQPKDVGETTFTSRFRNRASQIAAKATDKAKVAAAQ
-96 ASAMVQ
+96 AA
-102 QPAKPV
+102 
-108 ETAIQPQA
+108 
-116 KTIVDEEATPKAPER
+116 
-131 APEIDASEKNSDDKP
+131 N
-146 IIEESRFKRAANF
+146 RAAL
-159 IAQKTADRAKDIA
+159 
-172 SRAANEA
+172 EA

-184 KAAQEAKEAA
+184 KAA
-194 ALASAKAKEAAN
+194 ALASAQ
-206 RAANEAKDAAVK
+206 AKDAAVK
-218 AKGAASKFAKN
+218 AKGAASKLAKN

-241 IVVHHRFLDRE
+241 IVVRHRFLDRE
-252 WSEAWKQRFT
+252 WSETWKQRFT

-289 LLLVILL
+289 FLLVILL

-311 SFGVSLAFFCLLG
+311 SFGISLAFFCLLG

-333 HLVHHIGFIW
+333 HLVHRIGFIW

-354 CIFIWKI
+354 CVFIWKI
-361 SHRKKTILIAPAI
+361 SHRKKSILVAPAL

-398 IACQNFDKASYS
+398 IACQNFDKASFS
-410 CDIDDPNILQS
+410 CDIDDPSFLQMV
-421 IGLQIP
+421 GLKIP
-427 SVHKVDSSEVYFLA
+427 SVHHVDSSDVYFLA

-452 LEYLWYYQDPKTS
+452 LEYLWYYQNPSTG
-465 KYKLTDRISSGRMMI
+465 KYSLIDRISSSRMTI

-486 GFRTYTRKKNIPAG
+486 GFRTFTRKKNVPPG

-521 FNEAPK
+521 FDGASE

>member
-1 MDMEFI
+1 MEFVN
-7 DKLREKPAVQKI
+7 KLREKPAVKKI

-27 FLGGFTWDSITLGQM
+27 FLGGFAWDSITLGQM
-42 VYGTDILILLAYYM
+42 VYGSDILILLAYYT
-56 GALILVILLSAKL
+56 GALILVILLSAQL

-81 ALAKAQQKPVAAPKQ
+81 ALAEAQAKPKQ
-96 ASAMVQ
+96 NTSSATTPPKTHA
-102 QPAKPV
+102 PA
-108 ETAIQPQA
+108 ETA
-116 KTIVDEEATPKAPER
+116 V
-131 APEIDASEKNSDDKP
+131 
-146 IIEESRFKRAANF
+146 ESKFK
-159 IAQKTADRAKDIA
+159 K
-172 SRAANEA
+172 
-179 KEAAA
+179 
-184 KAAQEAKEAA
+184 AA
-194 ALASAKAKEAAN
+194 ALLAEKAPAKAIEAAN
-206 RAANEAKDAAVK
+206 RAAQEAKDAAAKASAQAKDAAVK
-218 AKGAASKFAKN
+218 AKDAASKFAKN

-241 IVVHHRFLDRE
+241 LVVRHRFLDRE
-252 WSEAWKQRFT
+252 WSETWKQRFT

-289 LLLVILL
+289 FLLVILL

-333 HLVHHIGFIW
+333 HLVHRIGFIW

-354 CIFIWKI
+354 CMFIWKI
-361 SHRKKTILIAPAI
+361 SHRKKSILVAPAL

-398 IACQNFDKASYS
+398 IACQNFDKATYT
-410 CDIDDPNILQS
+410 CDIDDPNIFQS

-441 SVYAPAKLKAE
+441 SIYAPAKLKAE
-452 LEYLWYYQDPKTS
+452 LEYLWYYQDPQTG
-465 KYKLTDRISSGRMMI
+465 KYKLTDRISSGRMTL

-486 GFRTYTRKKNIPAG
+486 GFRTFTRKKNTPPG

-521 FNEAPK
+521 FGEPPE